1 VSCTVAVT
9 VWRTVQNSNAKKPQE
24 FAKIEKKSDL
34 TKKYSIVA
42 MSSYRYIPRIYFA
55 YLVHFFWW
63 ISGQSSQ
70 NSGWKRRRQEVVDCR
85 ALRGENINTT
95 QFPEFSALFYI
106 FNR

>member
-70 NSGWKRRRQEVVDCR
+70 NSGWKRRQAGGCR
-85 ALRGENINTT
+85 LSCIERRKYQYNPISRILGIVLH
-95 QFPEFSALFYI
+95 F
-106 FNR
+106 